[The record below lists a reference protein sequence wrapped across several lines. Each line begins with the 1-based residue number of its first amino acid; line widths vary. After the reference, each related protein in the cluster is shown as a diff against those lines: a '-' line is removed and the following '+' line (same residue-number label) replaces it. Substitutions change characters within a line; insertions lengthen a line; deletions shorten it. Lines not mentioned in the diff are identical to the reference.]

1 MSFVTS
7 RFLNLS
13 MVYPKYEL
21 QIITSELSKTALKRV
36 PPGFIPEST
45 KWNYPLINIVHK
57 PVVLYAHRLDFS
69 FNWKLVEVKTAS

>member
-21 QIITSELSKTALKRV
+21 QIITSELSKAALKRV
-36 PPGFIPEST
+36 PSGFIPEST
-45 KWNYPLINIVHK
+45 NWIYPLINIVHK
-57 PVVLYAHRLDFS
+57 RSIRSQTKF
-69 FNWKLVEVKTAS
+69 FF

>member
-21 QIITSELSKTALKRV
+21 QIITSELTKRV

-45 KWNYPLINIVHK
+45 
-57 PVVLYAHRLDFS
+57 
-69 FNWKLVEVKTAS
+69 